1 MTKSR
6 EKTNITIKYLIWPTL
21 LILVYFLSGFT
32 FEGNHIWM
40 SLTIQLSTIL
50 TTYCFIRITKC
61 QKIGIGFLYVI
72 FPLLVLL
79 IIPSFFYNDALKF
92 IWIYLLTVPFFFM
105 TTWFLYRRRKIVHLI
120 ILVLPVFFS
129 FYLFPNVLAY
139 NNNLNPKIGHEF
151 PEIKFTDIDKR
162 SIKIDRD
169 KIILLDFWSTKC
181 GICYKKFPDLEKLF
195 LKYHGNK
202 NVQIYSVHVP
212 YPYDDF
218 KKTKS
223 LVKNLGYKFPTIF
236 AVSKN
241 ETLNKLNFN
250 TFPHYVIIKN
260 NKIKYSGFLQI
271 QDNLIVGNAEK
282 EIDKLLL
289 IKN

>member
-1 MTKSR
+1 MAKSWK
-6 EKTNITIKYLIWPTL
+6 KTHMAFKYLMWASL
-21 LILVYFLSGFT
+21 LILAYFLSGII

-40 SLTIQLSTIL
+40 SLTIQLCTIL
-50 TTYCFIRITKC
+50 VTYRFIDSTKC
-61 QKIGIGFLYVI
+61 KKMALGFLYLI
-72 FPLLVLL
+72 FPLLTLL
-79 IIPSFFYNDALKF
+79 IIPLFFFTDALKF
-92 IWIYLLTVPFFFM
+92 TWIYLFTVPFFFII
-105 TTWFLYRRRKIVHLI
+105 TWFLYPRRKITHLI
-120 ILVLPVFFS
+120 ILVLPVIFS

-139 NNNLNPKIGHEF
+139 NNNLNPKTGHEF
-151 PEIKFTDIDKR
+151 PELKFTDINEK
-162 SIKIDRD
+162 SITIDRD

-218 KKTKS
+218 QKTKY
-223 LVKNLGYKFPTIF
+223 LVKKLGYKFPTIF

-250 TFPHYVIIKN
+250 AFPHYVIIKN

-271 QDNLIVGNAEK
+271 EDNLIVGNAEK
-282 EIDKLLL
+282 EIDKLVL
-289 IKN
+289 IEN

>member
-1 MTKSR
+1 MAKSWN
-6 EKTNITIKYLIWPTL
+6 KTNIAVQYLMWSSL
-21 LILVYFLSGFT
+21 LIFTYFVSGIIFG
-32 FEGNHIWM
+32 GNHIWM

-50 TTYCFIRITKC
+50 ATYCFIYITKC
-61 QKIGIGFLYVI
+61 KKIGVGFLYVI

-79 IIPSFFYNDALKF
+79 IMPLFFFNDALKF
-92 IWIYLLTVPFFFM
+92 TWIYLLTVPFFFM
-105 TTWFLYRRRKIVHLI
+105 LTWFLYPRKKIAHLI
-120 ILVLPVFFS
+120 IFVLPVIFS
-129 FYLFPNVLAY
+129 FYLFPNVLTY
-139 NNNLNPKIGHEF
+139 INNLNPKTGSEF
-151 PEIKFTDIDKR
+151 PEIKFTDINKR
-162 SIKIDRD
+162 SFKVDRD
-169 KIILLDFWSTKC
+169 KIVLLDFWSTKC

-218 KKTKS
+218 QKTKS
-223 LVKNLGYKFPTIF
+223 MVINLGYKFPTIF

-250 TFPHYVIIKN
+250 AFPHYVIIKN
-260 NKIKYSGFLQI
+260 NKIEYSGFLQI

-289 IKN
+289 MKN